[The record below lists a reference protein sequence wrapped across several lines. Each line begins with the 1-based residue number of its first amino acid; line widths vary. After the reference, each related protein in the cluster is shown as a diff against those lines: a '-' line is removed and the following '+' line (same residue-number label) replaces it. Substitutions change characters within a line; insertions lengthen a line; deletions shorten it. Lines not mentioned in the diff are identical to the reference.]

1 MVDWLACEGQ
11 AEGIGGRNEV
21 DDLVEELMAEVL
33 KWGGHKGAVVDAGG
47 LVACGPHDKF
57 DFKL

>member
-21 DDLVEELMAEVL
+21 DDLVEELTAEMP
-33 KWGGHKGAVVDAGG
+33 KDGGHKGAVADAGG
-47 LVACGPHDKF
+47 LGACGSHDEK
-57 DFKL
+57 